1 MLMLVALSCALA
13 ASPSAEDFLLARAA
27 EAAGKGDRGALTDA
41 LRGWAT
47 LGPKRALPAGLEKE
61 AAEALAWADRAGRFR
76 LFASRLEDRVRVG
89 LHDPAA
95 LSSRID
101 AYAVVNGETL
111 RIARA
116 ADEAFDRLEFR
127 VDAAEAP
134 VVVEAVMTRFG
145 TELVLARAELA
156 PPSTAQLPSAPTLRA
171 PKTAAGVRCGEHG
184 RSPRPA
190 GASCDQSEEDVTP
203 WWLIAAGVGAAL
215 LAGAAV
221 WQETR

>member
-13 ASPSAEDFLLARAA
+13 AGPTAEDFLLARAA

-47 LGPKRALPAGLEKE
+47 LGPKGGALPAGLEKE

-89 LHDPAA
+89 LHDPAS
-95 LSSRID
+95 LSGRID

-127 VDAAEAP
+127 IDAIEAP
-134 VVVEAVMTRFG
+134 VIVEAVMTRFG
-145 TELVLARAELA
+145 TEVILARAELA
-156 PPSTAQLPSAPTLRA
+156 PPSSAQPPRTPDRA
-171 PKTAAGVRCGEHG
+171 AFQGRARKPAEAA
-184 RSPRPA
+184 A
-190 GASCDQSEEDVTP
+190 AAEDVTP

-221 WQETR
+221 WQETRF